1 MGSSGGGPLQAP
13 RGPNGELWR
22 RDGPRPRSWV
32 GARVD
37 RHGNESVLPWTRPFS
52 SAKVI
57 PQKADSWGLLSA
69 NTVSTWRE
77 KSFISEGGSGQKG
90 TVSTRVGLNSRWDS
104 FVSRLGGHVHP
115 SFSISSLSNV
125 SPWMLKKSQGL
136 VPFPV
141 QETMSEQRMCG
152 NKVRHQIGHV
162 THRFDRRWERRRKS
176 ENIQLVGVLHYW
188 DQRRLYNVCVGQ
200 WDVFSCSWLT
210 QGECALVDNLRQKIW
225 SISWIVS

>member
-1 MGSSGGGPLQAP
+1 MEEWGLVREEASGGGGPLQAP

-22 RDGPRPRSWV
+22 RDGPRQRSWV

-37 RHGNESVLPWTRPFS
+37 RHGNEGVLPWARPFS

-77 KSFISEGGSGQKG
+77 KSFIPEGGSRQKG

-136 VPFPV
+136 EPFPV
-141 QETMSEQRMCG
+141 QETPS
-152 NKVRHQIGHV
+152 
-162 THRFDRRWERRRKS
+162 
-176 ENIQLVGVLHYW
+176 
-188 DQRRLYNVCVGQ
+188 NVCVGIK
-200 WDVFSCSWLT
+200 WDTRLGIWLIDLIEEEEGEREEERMRIFSWLVCCT
-210 QGECALVDNLRQKIW
+210 TETSGV
-225 SISWIVS
+225 WITSVWANGMYSHAHG